1 MAWLPPVC
9 GLVESGW
16 QTHGSNAGD
25 PLDGFPPPPY
35 GSPSASSLYQDL
47 RHSWV
52 GFQTLSTLKFGS
64 LDTRTH
70 TGGRK
75 TSLAPSYAAPPGPLW
90 RNPP

>member
-25 PLDGFPPPPY
+25 PLDGFPPPSY
-35 GSPSASSLYQDL
+35 GSPSVSSLYQDL

-64 LDTRTH
+64 LDTH